1 MIAARASGRLFVIII
16 GVIGTTAVTALG
28 QGATRDLSG
37 FSGAGNTFVVALAID
52 VPAGVNVVGVE
63 DAPPSGWVA
72 SAISDGGSWDSGTEK
87 VKWVFLT
94 EPFPTAL
101 TYDVAPPE
109 DAQGHL
115 CFAGTISFDGPSVP
129 IEGDGCLAVGIP
141 AVSGIGLA
149 VFAALLLVAACV
161 MAVRRRKTGGVGI
174 EGSAVRG

>member
-1 MIAARASGRLFVIII
+1 MISARAGRRLFVIMV
-16 GVIGTTAVTALG
+16 GVMGTTTVTALG

-37 FSGAGNTFVVALAID
+37 FSGAGNTFVVSLAID

-63 DAPPSGWVA
+63 DAPPAGWVA

-87 VKWVFLT
+87 VKWVFLI

-101 TYDVAPPE
+101 TYDVAPPA

-115 CFAGTISFDGPSVP
+115 CFAGTISFDGPS
-129 IEGDGCLAVGIP
+129 ITIDGDDCLAVGIP

-149 VFAALLLVAACV
+149 VFAAVLLVAGSV
-161 MAVRRRKTGGVGI
+161 MVVRRTKTGGVGI
-174 EGSAVRG
+174 E